1 MTEKIEETLRRLSG
15 AISRATQPTSSTSD
29 PPDDVLGDPDCP
41 FCHGAGYLRD
51 DHPVGHPDFGRLTI
65 CTCRLAQVRSHIR
78 DRLFSLSHLEAL
90 QHLSFESFN
99 PHGRVGLGER
109 EQNSI
114 ENAYQRA
121 MHFSQSLEG
130 WLLILGG
137 YGCGKTHLAA
147 AIANACVALGVPT
160 LFLTVPDLLDWL
172 RYAYSDKE
180 ADFETRFEQVRRAPL
195 LILDDL
201 GTQNATDWAREKLFQ
216 IINHRYVNKLPTVL
230 TTNLALDE
238 IDGRIRSRLS
248 DPEMVGRLHIQAP
261 DYRRPLDDAGHHELS
276 SLADHAHQTFGTYS
290 LRKGEKLPAEQQR
303 SLEEAFKITQ
313 VFAEDPRG
321 WLFIGGRY
329 GCGKT
334 HLAAA
339 IANYRAT
346 QGYPAMFVIVPDLL
360 DHLRATFNP
369 NSTVSY
375 DRRFEEVRNAELL
388 ILDDLGTQAM
398 TPWVREKLYQL
409 FNHRYNA
416 SLPTV
421 ITSADPAE
429 EIDPRLRTRMEDR
442 RLCTRI
448 LISAPSFRGG
458 KPRGARAK

>member
-1 MTEKIEETLRRLSG
+1 LREDL
-15 AISRATQPTSSTSD
+15 P
-29 PPDDVLGDPDCP
+29 L
-41 FCHGAGYLRD
+41 
-51 DHPVGHPDFGRLTI
+51 GHPDFGRVTI
-65 CTCRLAQVRSHIR
+65 CTCRQAEVRSRIR

-90 QHLSFESFN
+90 QHLNFDSFN
-99 PHGRVGLGER
+99 AHGRVGLGEQ

-114 ENAYQRA
+114 ENAYQRS
-121 MHFSQSLEG
+121 MHFAHNLEG

-172 RYAYSDKE
+172 RYAYSDDE

-216 IINHRYVNKLPTVL
+216 IVNHRYVNKLPTVL

-248 DPEMVGRLHIQAP
+248 DPGMVDRLYIQAP
-261 DYRRPLDDAGHHELS
+261 DYRRPLDDSGHHELS
-276 SLADHAHQTFGTYS
+276 SLGDHAHQTFGTFS
-290 LRKGEKLPAEQQR
+290 VRKGEKLPADQQR
-303 SLEEAFKITQ
+303 SLEEAFQ
-313 VFAEDPRG
+313 VAQVYAEEPRG

-339 IANYRAT
+339 IANFRAT

-375 DRRFEEVRNAELL
+375 DRRFEEVRSAELL

-416 SLPTV
+416 SLPRSSRLPIQPKRSIPVCERAWKTAV
-421 ITSADPAE
+421 SA
-429 EIDPRLRTRMEDR
+429 LV
-442 RLCTRI
+442 
-448 LISAPSFRGG
+448 F
-458 KPRGARAK
+458 